1 MEAAVLRH
9 DDSLV
14 LPAGFADTIRRKLDE
29 TLADEERGARLLRG
43 QLSARLSALDS
54 KEENLLDLAA
64 DGGLATAKV
73 RERLRAIAEEREQL
87 QAELERGDDKL
98 QAGAAVIRQALE
110 LLENPQELYR
120 QAGPTVRR
128 GLNQAFFDKLYIDG
142 PTVTEEEL
150 AEPFDAILF
159 QRARPTYSRKRRGAP
174 SRTLLFAE

>member
-1 MEAAVLRH
+1 M
-9 DDSLV
+9 
-14 LPAGFADTIRRKLDE
+14 
-29 TLADEERGARLLRG
+29 LRG

-54 KEENLLDLAA
+54 KEKNLLDLAA

-87 QAELERGDDKL
+87 QAELERGNDKL

-110 LLENPQELYR
+110 LLESPQELYR

-142 PTVTEEEL
+142 PTVTEE
-150 AEPFDAILF
+150 
-159 QRARPTYSRKRRGAP
+159 Y
-174 SRTLLFAE
+174 